1 LFRVTDRTMTI
12 RIRRTGV
19 GRRRSNVQRSAE
31 MQNRILRAT
40 IDCLVKHGYA
50 GITTTMVADRAA
62 VSRGA
67 FLHHFRTKQ
76 ELVLAAVEHLFDLRN
91 AEFIA
96 AFSRVPAS
104 ADRPAAALDLLWR
117 ILGGDTFY
125 AWLEL
130 AVAGRSDEK
139 LGKKVRELGS
149 RTALAV
155 EHTFRD
161 LFPAPATPNPFFDTA
176 PRFVFAVLQGLAL
189 NRLLIDAP
197 RVQAEEILTL
207 LKRLSPFAIQH
218 GGRP

>member
-1 LFRVTDRTMTI
+1 MTI
-12 RIRRTGV
+12 RTRRTRV
-19 GRRRSNVQRSAE
+19 GGRRSNVQRSAE

-40 IDCLVKHGYA
+40 IDCLIKHGYA
-50 GITTTMVADRAA
+50 GTTTTMVADRAA

-67 FLHHFRTKQ
+67 FLHHFRTKE

-96 AFSRVPAS
+96 AFARVPAN

-139 LGKKVRELGS
+139 LGKKIRELGS

-161 LFPAPATPNPFFDTA
+161 LFPAPVTPNPFFDTA

-189 NRLLIDAP
+189 NRLLVDQP
-197 RVQAEEILTL
+197 RVDAEQIVTL
-207 LKRLSPFAIQH
+207 LKRLSPFAIQP

>member
-1 LFRVTDRTMTI
+1 MTL
-12 RIRRTGV
+12 RMRSTGV

-31 MQNRILRAT
+31 MQNRLLRAT

-50 GITTTMVADRAA
+50 GTTTTMVADRAA

-67 FLHHFRTKQ
+67 FLHHFRTKE

-91 AEFIA
+91 AEFRA
-96 AFSRVPAS
+96 AFARVPAT

-117 ILGGDTFY
+117 ILGGDSFH

-130 AVAGRSDEK
+130 AVAGRTDERLGAK
-139 LGKKVRELGS
+139 LRELGS

-155 EHTFRD
+155 EQTFRD
-161 LFPAPATPNPFFDTA
+161 LFPPPASPNPFFDAA

-189 NRLLIDAP
+189 DRLLIDAP
-197 RVQAEEILTL
+197 RITAEEVLTL
-207 LKRLSPFAIQH
+207 VKRLSVFAIQS
-218 GGRP
+218 GGLP